1 LRPSVKRGLQWRLIS
16 DLPPNH
22 LSIVSQDKEALQEML
37 TLYNYTQSQ
46 TAACQIQGIVAIHSQ
61 PCTTQRL
68 TRILTMRTLHY

>member
-1 LRPSVKRGLQWRLIS
+1 VKRGLQWRLIS

-46 TAACQIQGIVAIHSQ
+46 TAACQIQGIFTASPVPPNAS
-61 PCTTQRL
+61 RAS
-68 TRILTMRTLHY
+68 